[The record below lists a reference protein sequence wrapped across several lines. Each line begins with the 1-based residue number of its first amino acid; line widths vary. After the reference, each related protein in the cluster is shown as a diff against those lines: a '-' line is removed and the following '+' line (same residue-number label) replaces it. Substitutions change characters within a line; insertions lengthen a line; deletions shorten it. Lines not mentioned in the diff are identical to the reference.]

1 MRYGTALTRERLYGA
16 VLLSPR
22 ERLCGAVL
30 LSLGRGLRC
39 GAALT
44 KERLCGAALLSLGE
58 VVMLHGTAVF
68 ALTKERL
75 SGAVLLCSVAVV
87 ATPSRSPDSRLA
99 GRLRTL
105 SQREGGGSGLYDVGC
120 GVRIVVI
127 VMVWAIVPFHGRQRF
142 ERVLSHE
149 ALDISG
155 H

>member
-1 MRYGTALTRERLYGA
+1 MRYSTALTRERLYGA

-30 LSLGRGLRC
+30 LSLLRC

-75 SGAVLLCSVAVV
+75 SGAVLFSLL
-87 ATPSRSPDSRLA
+87 SR
-99 GRLRTL
+99 
-105 SQREGGGSGLYDVGC
+105 
-120 GVRIVVI
+120 
-127 VMVWAIVPFHGRQRF
+127 
-142 ERVLSHE
+142 
-149 ALDISG
+149 
-155 H
+155 